1 MLQKVVFT
9 DIDGTLT
16 NIFSGKYE
24 GTDKMVSILKA
35 NNIPVI
41 LCSAKTR
48 SEQNKIRNDLG
59 LTADPFIVEN
69 GGAIIIPNN
78 YFDLSSACFDKTKQ
92 EEEYIII
99 ELAKS
104 AKEVRTK
111 LSEIKNKFKIEFKG
125 VADVPMEELSKL
137 ATMPID
143 YTKRMAQREYG
154 ETILQI
160 KKEDMSLFTK
170 IVDNMG
176 LKVIHGGRFLDITS
190 GNDKGNAV
198 NILVNLFR
206 KKYHNQVVFF
216 GVGDSANDVPM
227 LKHMEVP
234 MLVQRSDG
242 SWQDL
247 EIKNIVKLKGIG
259 PEGWKSAFNKIMDRI
274 N

>member
-48 SEQNKIRNDLG
+48 SEQNKIRNDLR
-59 LTADPFIVEN
+59 LTDPFVVEN

-78 YFDLSSACFDKTKQ
+78 YFDLSSACFDQTKQ

-99 ELAKS
+99 ELGKS

-111 LSEIKNKFKIEFKG
+111 LSEIKNKFKFEFKG
-125 VADVPMEELSKL
+125 VADVSIEELSKL
-137 ATMPID
+137 AMMPID
-143 YTKRMAQREYG
+143 STKRMAQREYG

-160 KKEDMSLFTK
+160 KKEHISLFTK
-170 IVDNMG
+170 IVENTG
-176 LKVIHGGRFLDITS
+176 LKVIHGGRFLDITI

-206 KKYHNQVVFF
+206 KKYHDQAVFF

-259 PEGWKSAFNKIMDRI
+259 PEGWKSAFNKIMES

>member
-1 MLQKVVFT
+1 MVQKVVFT

-16 NIFSGKYE
+16 NIFSGRYE
-24 GTDKMVSILKA
+24 GTDKMVSMLKA

-59 LTADPFIVEN
+59 LIDPFIVEN

-78 YFDLSSACFDKTKQ
+78 YFDLGSANFDQTKQ
-92 EEEYIII
+92 EEEYISI
-99 ELAKS
+99 ELGKS

-111 LSEIKNKFKIEFKG
+111 LAEIKDKFKIEFKG
-125 VADVPMEELSKL
+125 VGDVSIEELSKL
-137 ATMPID
+137 ATMPKD
-143 YTKRMAQREYG
+143 YAKRMAQREYG

-160 KKEDMSLFTK
+160 KNDDISLFTK
-170 IVDNMG
+170 IAANMG
-176 LKVIHGGRFLDITS
+176 LKVIHGGRFFDITI

-206 KKYHNQVVFF
+206 KKYHDQVKLF
-216 GVGDSANDVPM
+216 GVGDSANDAPM
-227 LKHMEVP
+227 LKLMDVP

-242 SWQDL
+242 SWSDL
-247 EIKNIVKLKGIG
+247 EIKNTVSLKGIG
-259 PEGWKSAFNKIMDRI
+259 PEGWKSAFNKIMEM